1 MSITIRIGLGQTKS
15 GKILDRNTQWYSITA
30 NHCGKQAALDY
41 HDETNKPIFISV
53 NGRAYRKIT
62 REQLVNLPDKHGIK
76 K

>member
-15 GKILDRNTQWYSITA
+15 GKILDRNTQWYHISAAT
-30 NHCGKQAALDY
+30 NGKMAAIKY

-62 REQLVNLPDKHGIK
+62 REQLVNLK
-76 K
+76 